1 MYDIKNDRGKI
12 IARLWLPVEEIEE
25 TALKQIY
32 NMAGLPFVHKWVA
45 IMPDVHTGI
54 GATIGAVLP
63 CDSVLIP
70 AAVGVDIGCG
80 MCAVKTNLPVSEV
93 QPLLSEIH
101 KDIVECIPLGFD
113 HRHRG
118 QLDDVYRFVP
128 GDFLNGLKPYDSYDK
143 LPVLPQLGTLG
154 GGNHFIELQ
163 KDEESK
169 VWILLHSG
177 SRHIG
182 NRLAENHIK
191 TARKLTL
198 RENRNVPVYLD
209 YLHEDSDEGHIYIR
223 DMEFAM
229 EFARQN
235 RFVMVEIIKS
245 ILSGHFE
252 GIIFENT
259 INIHHN
265 YAAKEKHF
273 GKEVWVHRKG
283 ATLAGKNVTGII
295 PGSMAAPSYI
305 VDGRDNEDSFKSC
318 SHGAGRVMSRSKA
331 KKLVDID
338 NFRRKMRGIYSE
350 SINREHLDEA
360 PEAYKEIDTVIA
372 RQNDLVSVKTR
383 LEPILN
389 IKG

>member
-1 MYDIKNDRGKI
+1 MYDIRNDKGKI
-12 IARLWLPVEEIEE
+12 IARLWLPVEEIED

-32 NMAGLPFVHKWVA
+32 NMAGLPFIHKWVA

-63 CDSVLIP
+63 CDSVFIP

-80 MCAVKTNLPVSEV
+80 MCAVKTNLTVAEA
-93 QPLLSEIH
+93 QPLLGRIH
-101 KDIVECIPLGFD
+101 RDIVDRIPLGFD
-113 HRHRG
+113 HRQKG

-128 GDFLNGLKPYDSYDK
+128 GDFLNALKPYESYDK

-163 KDEESK
+163 KDK
-169 VWILLHSG
+169 DDAVWILLHSG

-191 TARKLTL
+191 IARKLTSKEG
-198 RENRNVPVYLD
+198 RKVPLYLD
-209 YLHEDSDEGHIYIR
+209 YLAEDSGEGRIYIR

-235 RFVMVEIIKS
+235 RFVMVEVVKS
-245 ILSGHFE
+245 ILDRYFE
-252 GIIFENT
+252 GIVFDDT

-265 YAAKEKHF
+265 YAAKEEHF

-283 ATLAGKNVTGII
+283 ATLAGENVTGII
-295 PGSMAAPSYI
+295 PGSMATPSYI
-305 VDGRDNEDSFKSC
+305 VDGLDNEDSFKSC

-331 KKLVDID
+331 RKLVDID
-338 NFRRKMRGIYSE
+338 NFRKDMEGIYSE

-360 PEAYKEIDTVIA
+360 PEAYKEIDTVIS
-372 RQNDLVSVKTR
+372 RQNDLVDVRIR
-383 LEPILN
+383 LKPILN